1 MYIPFEEISEK
12 SRVWIYVL
20 SKNIDINIS
29 KDLNN
34 ILQNICDEWQSH
46 GQIIKSSYLISCNR
60 FILLFAEDNNSVS
73 GCSIDQSNNKLRK
86 ILNQLKIDL
95 QPNSKIGI
103 FNKNKIE
110 FFKKNELINLINNK
124 KINLSQKMINTTIK
138 NKLSF
143 EKEWVQQIKYS
154 WINKLL

>member
-12 SRVWIYVL
+12 SRVWVYVL

-46 GQIIKSSYLISCNR
+46 GQIIKSSYLISYNR

-124 KINLSQKMINTTIK
+124 KIDLSQKMINTTLK

>member
-1 MYIPFEEISEK
+1 MSEK
-12 SRVWIYVL
+12 SRAWVYIL
-20 SKNIDINIS
+20 SKNIDMNVAR
-29 KDLNN
+29 DLEN
-34 ILQNICDEWQSH
+34 ILKNICDEWQSH
-46 GQIIKSSYLISCNR
+46 GQIIKSSYLISYNR

-103 FNKNKIE
+103 FNKSKIE
-110 FFKKNELINLINNK
+110 FFKKNELINLINNN
-124 KINLSQKMINTTIK
+124 KIDLFQKMINTTIK

-154 WINKLL
+154 WINKL

>member
-1 MYIPFEEISEK
+1 MYTPFEEMSEK
-12 SRVWIYVL
+12 SRAWVYIL
-20 SKNIDINIS
+20 SKNIDMNVAR
-29 KDLNN
+29 DLEN
-34 ILQNICDEWQSH
+34 ILKNICDEWQSH
-46 GQIIKSSYLISCNR
+46 GQIIKSSYLISYNR

-103 FNKNKIE
+103 FNKSKIE
-110 FFKKNELINLINNK
+110 FFKKNELINLINNN
-124 KINLSQKMINTTIK
+124 KIDLFQKMINTTIK

-154 WINKLL
+154 WINKL

>member
-1 MYIPFEEISEK
+1 MYTPFEEMSEK
-12 SRVWIYVL
+12 SRAWVYIL
-20 SKNIDINIS
+20 SKNIDMNVAR
-29 KDLNN
+29 DLES
-34 ILQNICDEWQSH
+34 ILKNICDEWQSH
-46 GQIIKSSYLISCNR
+46 GQIIKSSYLISYNR

-103 FNKNKIE
+103 FNKSKIE
-110 FFKKNELINLINNK
+110 FFKKNELINLINNN
-124 KINLSQKMINTTIK
+124 KIDLFQKMINTTIK

-154 WINKLL
+154 WINKL